1 MYHEMKG
8 LIANRVFTILVLSAY
23 TDESK
28 LETSLG
34 ADFDIPG
41 TRAMRQFFVVQLPVD
56 LSGFPPNIK
65 SRSYVQG
72 TKGNPVYSPPKE
84 KQLSQRQTLA
94 SGHTLVAGRYA
105 SVETVNHV
113 NKGPGEDARPRATWS
128 MSTLGDIWG
137 LILSNLYTPSLYR
150 MRLPTTSSTCATLS
164 RRSGRKRM
172 EPIRTLDGLHL
183 RLQVRK
189 QAMIKLKSSTS
200 VGLHLG

>member
-128 MSTLGDIWG
+128 MSTASDAGGHLG
-137 LILSNLYTPSLYR
+137 SNLVKLIYPLTVPDAIAHDVKYV
-150 MRLPTTSSTCATLS
+150 CDFIQAQ
-164 RRSGRKRM
+164 RK
-172 EPIRTLDGLHL
+172 EKDGAH
-183 RLQVRK
+183 K
-189 QAMIKLKSSTS
+189 DA
-200 VGLHLG
+200 